1 MEVIDNKNDISNKKE
16 IEKKQLEI
24 MLQLEEINKKLKT
37 IENIEDRK
45 EINNDERITLIKQ
58 ELNEIRKK
66 QYQIKEEEKEKALL
80 EEEEAEQ
87 QQQQQQQQQ
96 NGAEK
101 N

>member
-1 MEVIDNKNDISNKKE
+1 
-16 IEKKQLEI
+16 

-66 QYQIKEEEKEKALL
+66 NNIKLKK
-80 EEEEAEQ
+80 
-87 QQQQQQQQQ
+87 
-96 NGAEK
+96 K
-101 N
+101 KKKKHY